1 MTFYGTEQVEI
12 IQTSPNFTQIDTG
25 KGPVWVRHSELS
37 DSPRA
42 AKSKSGSVKTGN
54 DRDMVYHTDDARASR
69 PWVAAWS
76 ESVAWIVGFLA
87 MNNAHLRHS
96 GQRQQNLTVETE
108 SFEEAELAHGEK
120 FDVVVRNPN
129 YPGLDDLLDIN
140 FIQRGNT
147 SRVSLNK
154 QEFFKFLLGLGFRDG
169 RGQQQDA
176 PSIACRVPEEYQES
190 FNMGIRG
197 LIPQS

>member
-1 MTFYGTEQVEI
+1 
-12 IQTSPNFTQIDTG
+12 
-25 KGPVWVRHSELS
+25 
-37 DSPRA
+37 
-42 AKSKSGSVKTGN
+42 
-54 DRDMVYHTDDARASR
+54 
-69 PWVAAWS
+69 
-76 ESVAWIVGFLA
+76 
-87 MNNAHLRHS
+87 
-96 GQRQQNLTVETE
+96 
-108 SFEEAELAHGEK
+108 LAHGEK

-129 YPGLDDLLDIN
+129 YPGLDNLLDIN